1 MTSSRSGPRGALLLA
16 WPLIRRN
23 VESENTMTGQ
33 ERDELIR
40 CAINKTQTV
49 RFAGRRRYRVLFD
62 LVGQGYLVPLRDKNN
77 PAFNPALLA
86 GLNDNTTLTLT
97 DKAKAWILALDP
109 ADFETITWFPR
120 AEDVRDAQKRL
131 GA

>member
-1 MTSSRSGPRGALLLA
+1 MKDQETFE
-16 WPLIRRN
+16 LIN
-23 VESENTMTGQ
+23 IATNPTMTL
-33 ERDELIR
+33 RI
-40 CAINKTQTV
+40 
-49 RFAGRRRYRVLFD
+49 GRSRYRVLFG
-62 LVGQGYLVPLRDKNN
+62 LVKQGYLLPLEEKDN

-109 ADFETITWFPR
+109 ADFETNTWFPR
-120 AEDVRDAQKRL
+120 PQDVIDAQKRL

>member
-1 MTSSRSGPRGALLLA
+1 MTD
-16 WPLIRRN
+16 
-23 VESENTMTGQ
+23 Q

-49 RFAGRRRYRVLFD
+49 RFAGRSRYRTLFG

-97 DKAKAWILALDP
+97 DKGKAYVLALHP
-109 ADFETITWFPR
+109 ADFEAITSFPR
-120 AEDVRDAQKRL
+120 AEDVRNAQRRL
-131 GA
+131 AE